1 MAQAEQDDD
10 RIRLDPGA
18 LRQLTGKEALVRFAA
33 GAGASLVAALVSQFA
48 GSRPA
53 GPLLALPA
61 ILVASLTLVADD
73 DGLRAAVDDSRG
85 AVLGA
90 VGLVAFAAVAWL
102 LLGDLPTW
110 AVLVLATVA
119 WAGVSLALY
128 AAQRVVTRR
137 RRDDREGAAAGRRG
151 AARGR

>member
-1 MAQAEQDDD
+1 MALAEQDDD
-10 RIRLDPGA
+10 RVRVDPGA
-18 LRQLTGKEALVRFAA
+18 LRRLSGREALVRFAA
-33 GAGASLVAALVSQFA
+33 GAGASLVAALVSQLA

-73 DGLRAAVDDSRG
+73 DGVRAAVDDSRG

-90 VGLVAFAAVAWL
+90 VGLVGFALVAWL

-110 AVLVLATVA
+110 VVLLLATLA
-119 WAGVSLALY
+119 WTGLSLGLY
-128 AAQRVVTRR
+128 VAQRVVLRR
-137 RRDDREGAAAGRRG
+137 RGTGPRRG
-151 AARGR
+151 